1 MIDNILPII
10 NNKNMNLVLLIVA
23 FAIVIVAAL
32 IFLLLKR
39 ISNAGSAP
47 DNTKNKDRDA
57 IIKYANKKLEQNPK
71 DTQALMELADIY
83 YAEEMYDKSLHLFKL
98 LLDKPEGTSQA
109 NEVDIV
115 YKYAISA
122 LKTGKVD
129 EAYKYLDY
137 ARKKD
142 KDVFEVNYNLGVID
156 FDKKNYDKALSF
168 FVAAKNLLPDHVATL
183 QYIGKI
189 LFYLGKFKESVE
201 YLRKCFELSPGDKEI
216 LYILGQAYIESSQI
230 ENGYKIF
237 SHLRVDPVYGP
248 QASLEAGKVDIKKK
262 NYIKAVEDLELGL
275 KHKEIDPKIKLE
287 LLYQLGNTYILENKI
302 NSAIKNFDTIL
313 AISPNYK
320 DVQVLKSKYSELAS
334 NKNLKTYLM
343 SPTSEFLNLCKRIAP
358 LLYPKAQIKIT
369 DITAIK
375 NDYVDIV
382 AEVTSSQMEDI
393 ALFRFMRA
401 TTPVG
406 DIILRDLYFKSKDVR
421 AGQSFCLTA
430 GTFSETAAKFVE
442 ARTIDLISGKQLMS
456 VLSKAAKGD

>member
-1 MIDNILPII
+1 
-10 NNKNMNLVLLIVA
+10 MNLIILAVILA
-23 FAIVIVAAL
+23 FVIVAAL
-32 IFLLLKR
+32 IFILVKK
-39 ISNAGSAP
+39 ISSTESVS
-47 DNTKNKDRDA
+47 DNTKNKDRNSILKHA
-57 IIKYANKKLEQNPK
+57 TKRLEQNPK
-71 DTQALMELADIY
+71 DTQAMLELANLY
-83 YAEEMYDKSLHLFKL
+83 YSEETYDKSLHLFKL
-98 LLDKPEGTSQA
+98 LLDKPEGTSA
-109 NEVDIV
+109 TNEIDII

-137 ARKKD
+137 ARKKN

-156 FDKKNYDKALSF
+156 YDKKNYDKALSF

-201 YLRKCFELSPGDKEI
+201 YLRKSFELSPGDKEV
-216 LYILGQAYIESSQI
+216 LYILGQAYNESGQI
-230 ENGYKIF
+230 DGGYKIF
-237 SHLRVDPVYGP
+237 SHLRGDPVYGP
-248 QASLEAGKVDIKKK
+248 PASLEAGKINIKKK
-262 NYIKAVEDLELGL
+262 NYIKAVEDMELGL
-275 KHKEIDPKIKLE
+275 RHSEIDPKIKLE

-302 NSAIKNFDTIL
+302 NAAIKNFDIIQS
-313 AISPNYK
+313 ISPNYK
-320 DVQVLKSKYSELAS
+320 DIQILKSKYSELAS

-358 LLYPKAQIKIT
+358 LLYPNAKIKIT
-369 DITAIK
+369 DITATK

-393 ALFRFMRA
+393 ALYRFIRS
-401 TTPVG
+401 TTAVG
-406 DIILRDLYFKSKDVR
+406 DIVLRDLYFKSKDVR

-456 VLSKAAKGD
+456 ILSKATKGD